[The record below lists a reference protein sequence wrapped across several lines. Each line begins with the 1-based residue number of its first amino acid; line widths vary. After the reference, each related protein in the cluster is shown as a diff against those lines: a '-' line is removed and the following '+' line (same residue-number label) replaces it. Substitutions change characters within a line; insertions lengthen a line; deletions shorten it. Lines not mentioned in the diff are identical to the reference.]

1 MSASSTGHLLRMSQ
15 AAQSNMEADEHMHAS
30 TQMSAA
36 PADDG
41 DIQLKHQDAELNFQ
55 SQSASSGMHGA
66 PHSAS
71 HPSCQIVQ
79 CALEG
84 SSRHTGSCTVGC
96 IWTQREAHSLSHTSE
111 AGAGSAAG
119 DGDAVMEH
127 AIQDGGETPA
137 LPRCGTRPPAYS
149 AAGPLRQP
157 DFSARGSLED
167 DAVQT
172 IVWHA
177 SDRRP
182 APIVANASIERLG
195 SAQWDAEALPFL
207 ALVRPQ
213 HSMLSHIAPL
223 LSERAHHLLL
233 GDKLPD
239 AAHFPCVSKGTGLL
253 SSITCDAP
261 CIRGQAA
268 DVLHMAVR
276 VPPLKV

>member
-1 MSASSTGHLLRMSQ
+1 MSQ
-15 AAQSNMEADEHMHAS
+15 AAQSNMEADKHMHVS

-55 SQSASSGMHGA
+55 SQSASSGMHAA

-71 HPSCQIVQ
+71 QPFCRIVQ

-84 SSRHTGSCTVGC
+84 SSRHTASCTVGHNS
-96 IWTQREAHSLSHTSE
+96 TQREAHSLSHNSG
-111 AGAGSAAG
+111 AGAGNAAG

-137 LPRCGTRPPAYS
+137 LPRSGARPPAYS

-157 DFSARGSLED
+157 DFSARPAGGTGGALED

-223 LSERAHHLLL
+223 LSERAHQLLL
-233 GDKLPD
+233 GGMLLD
-239 AAHFPCVSKGTGLL
+239 AAHFPCYSKGSTGLL
-253 SSITCDAP
+253 SYVTCNAP
-261 CIRGQAA
+261 
-268 DVLHMAVR
+268 
-276 VPPLKV
+276 